1 MLTRTRGLL
10 VLDRLGDAQVSEAAV
25 LIVTRSDDVHAD
37 RVGALIA
44 ARGEPCFR
52 IDLDRFPRDYG
63 LTMALDETSWSG
75 TLFCRASGTML
86 DLSAVRSVWMRKPA
100 DFAFAAALSP
110 QEKAFADGEANH
122 LLLGWLNSLDCF
134 FMSHPV
140 ALRAAGWKC
149 EQLVRARRMGF
160 AVPASMIGNRADE
173 VRPFIAKGADGAI
186 FKTLSTPTLAAEHV
200 QTEDRIANGL
210 HTTLVQVDDPELDS
224 IAALPG
230 LFQHYIE
237 KAHEIRVTVVAG
249 RIFAARIDSQANE
262 RTRVDFR
269 HYDAEIAYTAVELPE
284 DLATRCCEFVASY
297 GLAYGA
303 IDLIATPD
311 GRHVFLE
318 NNPVGQFVFVEELAP
333 ALRIAEAVAEAL
345 IAGG

>member
-1 MLTRTRGLL
+1 M
-10 VLDRLGDAQVSEAAV
+10 SEATI
-25 LIVTRSDDVHAD
+25 LIVTRSDDLHAD
-37 RVGALIA
+37 RVGAVIA

-52 IDLDRFPRDYG
+52 IDLDRFPRDYSFTIMLG
-63 LTMALDETSWSG
+63 ETGWRGAIVCQAAGAALDV
-75 TLFCRASGTML
+75 
-86 DLSAVRSVWMRKPA
+86 SAVRSVWMRKPA
-100 DFAFAAALSP
+100 DFAFGAELSA
-110 QEKAFADGEANH
+110 QEKAFADGEASH

-149 EQLVRARRMGF
+149 EQLVRARTMGF
-160 AVPASMIGNRADE
+160 AVPASTIGNRPEA
-173 VRPFIAKGADGAI
+173 VRPFIAGAGDGAI
-186 FKTLSTPTLAAEHV
+186 YKTLSTPTLAAESV
-200 QTEDRIANGL
+200 PTGDRVARGL
-210 HTTLVQVDDPELDS
+210 HTTQVNADDPELDS
-224 IAALPG
+224 IAMLPG

-237 KAHEIRVTVVAG
+237 KAYEVRVTVVAG

-269 HYDAEIAYTAVELPE
+269 HYDADIAYTAVDLPH
-284 DLATRCCEFVASY
+284 DVAARCREFVASY

-311 GRHVFLE
+311 GRYVFLE

-333 ALRIAEAVAEAL
+333 ALRITEAVAEAL